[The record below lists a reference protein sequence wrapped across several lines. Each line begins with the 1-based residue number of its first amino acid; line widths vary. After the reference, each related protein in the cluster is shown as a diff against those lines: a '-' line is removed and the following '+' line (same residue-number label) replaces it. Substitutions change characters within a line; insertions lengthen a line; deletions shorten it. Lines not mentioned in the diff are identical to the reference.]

1 MKTKSKRFLNLAT
14 LCLALLGTTLLMG
27 EPVKADGGD
36 KSLVGVSENGSTDGR
51 LPSSEHRVDES
62 SESEEIKKEA
72 EAYQKGRD
80 AGEEAGYRDGKKE
93 NSPRV
98 PENDSP
104 KPSSTPYTGNYSL
117 ESEYK
122 TGYSDAYML
131 GYERGW
137 GETHP
142 IEATL
147 QLLWDTI
154 YYWFG
159 SLFSN

>member
-14 LCLALLGTTLLMG
+14 LCLALLGTTLLM
-27 EPVKADGGD
+27 EHPVKAEAVRTP
-36 KSLVGVSENGSTDGR
+36 LVGEVSENGSTDGELTQER
-51 LPSSEHRVDES
+51 ND
-62 SESEEIKKEA
+62 EA
-72 EAYQKGRD
+72 EAYQKGRN
-80 AGEEAGYRDGKKE
+80 AGEEAGYQDGKKE
-93 NSPRV
+93 NSTRV
-98 PENDSP
+98 PQNDSP

-147 QLLWDTI
+147 QFLWDTI